1 MAENKTKEI
10 ASHKDEALE
19 TIIGP
24 GTFFKGTM
32 KVENSARIEGIFNGQ
47 ISCGGSLTITLSG
60 EVWAT
65 LEGKEVYVCGTV
77 NGTVHAEKVQLDKQA
92 CFIGDIHTRILSIS
106 PGAVFHGRSMKFEED
121 DAPDRQDQV
130 PAAPPPEVGSDPA
143 G

>member
-10 ASHKDEALE
+10 SSHKDESLE

-32 KVENSARIEGIFNGQ
+32 KVENSVRIEGIFNGR
-47 ISCGGSLTITLSG
+47 IFCGGSLTITPSG

-65 LEGKEVYVCGTV
+65 LEGKEVYVHGTV
-77 NGTVHAEKVQLDKQA
+77 NGTVQAEKVQLDKES
-92 CFIGDIHTRILSIS
+92 CFIGDIRTRTLSIS
-106 PGAVFHGRSMKFEED
+106 PGAVFHGRSINFEED
-121 DAPDRQDQV
+121 APDNQDEM
-130 PAAPPPEVGSDPA
+130 PAAPLPEVGADPA